1 MTRRTIHDMT
11 RGEIGQKL
19 VDAAGDGIMPSWV
32 DVAEEARRLAGP
44 DPRPL
49 VEALLEINRRTT
61 LLVHQ
66 NTGRWDM
73 SVEHDQRTINVLNS
87 NFEIARK
94 ALEAWEDA
102 Q

>member
-11 RGEIGQKL
+11 DE
-19 VDAAGDGIMPSWV
+19 
-32 DVAEEARRLAGP
+32 DVRNEFPALRTCISVARRLAGP